1 MFSSN
6 IYPSPMHTP
15 TLICM
20 PLPIPVLVCI
30 PHSAL
35 LPSHLSSL
43 PLDSLICVLFFIFLL
58 CLFNLSPKMCSHF
71 KKNFPIYSPFTLSNL
86 SFYSYPAS
94 YPTKLNLHRNC
105 ICCLSTLWTVL
116 TPSYV
121 YSTFVC
127 FSMVFL

>member
-1 MFSSN
+1 
-6 IYPSPMHTP
+6 MHTP

-43 PLDSLICVLFFIFLL
+43 PLDSSICIL
-58 CLFNLSPKMCSHF
+58 CSAFSTYLQSMCSHLK
-71 KKNFPIYSPFTLSNL
+71 KKNFPIYSLFTLSNL

-94 YPTKLNLHRNC
+94 YPTKLIL
-105 ICCLSTLWTVL
+105 IKTSIGAV
-116 TPSYV
+116 
-121 YSTFVC
+121 FV
-127 FSMVFL
+127 V